1 MCFDDNENSKVGG
14 EGGGGRLHAVDVVD
28 DAHAEER
35 VVEDVSHL
43 RVRDTTPHRT
53 SQHAPASQPS
63 AGGRAHEQAVLAHAV
78 PDRGL
83 AERPR
88 RDLRSKIRRVR
99 ARRETRSPGAP
110 PIPALAPR
118 AGWRRGLWRVQ
129 RRRRQQRCKQQWQR
143 LWHMHRWGRWAQGQ
157 GYLPSEVGA
166 HEHGHVDPVKVLF
179 DHVRNQHH
187 LRPKAP
193 PRPEIRCPSGG
204 VKEVSRRAPQH
215 PRGAPRSRRTQP
227 P

>member
-1 MCFDDNENSKVGG
+1 VREREMCFDDNENSKVGG

-110 PIPALAPR
+110 PIPALAPPIR
-118 AGWRRGLWRVQ
+118 ARALARALARAAAAQAAAVQ
-129 RRRRQQRCKQQWQR
+129 AAVAKVVAHES
-143 LWHMHRWGRWAQGQ
+143 LGQ
-157 GYLPSEVGA
+157 VGA
-166 HEHGHVDPVKVLF
+166 GTRIPPQRDW
-179 DHVRNQHH
+179 
-187 LRPKAP
+187 RP
-193 PRPEIRCPSGG
+193 
-204 VKEVSRRAPQH
+204 
-215 PRGAPRSRRTQP
+215 
-227 P
+227 